1 MQTVDILP
9 NHGYG
14 YRLLHSCSLW
24 PCIFVHSIYIFWSN
38 GAIYICTSNGPEV
51 VDLVM
56 DRMCGDESRHAV
68 RTLYSDLIDDNEI
81 RHPNHYCWSILLSLL
96 NVMAIMEFSSPL
108 ISWQHHMWPL
118 LLSPA
123 LHQYM
128 KALCFVMEAEQIDCP
143 MLKRFVSSAVQICR
157 CFNVSPHS
165 TYAIDC
171 PNEQVLKGVP
181 SLDSMRWDYWC
192 HHGDTFGIPNISKP
206 EVSQVVLVWIFYAT
220 NFIYAGILFLSA
232 LGARGGRDHHL

>member
-1 MQTVDILP
+1 MDL
-9 NHGYG
+9 
-14 YRLLHSCSLW
+14 
-24 PCIFVHSIYIFWSN
+24 
-38 GAIYICTSNGPEV
+38 YICTSNGPEV

-108 ISWQHHMWPL
+108 ISWQHHMCPL

-128 KALCFVMEAEQIDCP
+128 KALFFVRETDQMA
-143 MLKRFVSSAVQICR
+143 FTVS
-157 CFNVSPHS
+157 
-165 TYAIDC
+165 
-171 PNEQVLKGVP
+171 
-181 SLDSMRWDYWC
+181 
-192 HHGDTFGIPNISKP
+192 
-206 EVSQVVLVWIFYAT
+206 
-220 NFIYAGILFLSA
+220 
-232 LGARGGRDHHL
+232 ARL

>member
-1 MQTVDILP
+1 MQTVDILQ

-14 YRLLHSCSLW
+14 YRLVHSCSLDHVYLYT
-24 PCIFVHSIYIFWSN
+24 PYIFFEVMDL
-38 GAIYICTSNGPEV
+38 YICTSNGPEV

-108 ISWQHHMWPL
+108 ISWQHHMCPL

-128 KALCFVMEAEQIDCP
+128 KALCFVREAEQMGRTSLHCVCKAMTEEYNGSFIVLWKHGTAC
-143 MLKRFVSSAVQICR
+143 SSSYIYHMSVNRVRTKYNRAEHLYYLG
-157 CFNVSPHS
+157 SP
-165 TYAIDC
+165 C
-171 PNEQVLKGVP
+171 GKL
-181 SLDSMRWDYWC
+181 
-192 HHGDTFGIPNISKP
+192 
-206 EVSQVVLVWIFYAT
+206 
-220 NFIYAGILFLSA
+220 
-232 LGARGGRDHHL
+232 